1 MSALALAPAPAEAL
15 QLLLATVRADV
26 EVIEGAD
33 DKRTYIHPVLGV
45 KMDSVTTVLSATTG
59 KPWLEGW
66 SAKLAAEFAA
76 RNLPLLNVTAASE
89 AGIAGVI
96 DLIKGQAKRSR
107 LLKADAGKLA
117 HKFVEALIL
126 CQADPHDADTPL
138 PVVSEELAN
147 VDMDGIRFGDFVDGL
162 VDAFMNFVTDFDPE
176 FLASEMK
183 VFNPTLGIA
192 GTLDMIVVLYNV
204 EIGPYGKLVRAPG
217 KMLRLCID
225 VKTGLH
231 MDPGMRE
238 QLASYRRMTEV
249 ATSEGMVPMLV
260 TDAAAVLHLRPD
272 LYKETGYR
280 LLLVSGKDDAEAWD
294 AFRHVLHA
302 YRHRESCRD
311 KPGKVLAPLLA
322 DGSTAPTRI
331 ADLDDEGYGRCVSA
345 LAKAGKK
352 ILEELDGL
360 TEAQLLAIK
369 GIGPA
374 SIGPIARM
382 LADHGLAMATE
393 DTPQGE
399 DEAEDEAEPERP
411 WDPGQDEGPCPGEDE
426 PAAASAPLT
435 LFTPEVAE

>member
-15 QLLLATVRADV
+15 QLLLATARADV
-26 EVIEGAD
+26 EVIEGTD
-33 DKRTYIHPVLGV
+33 DKRTYIHPVTGI

-59 KPWLEGW
+59 KAWLEAW
-66 SAKLAAEFAA
+66 AAKLAAEFAA
-76 RNLPLLNVTAASE
+76 RNLALLNVTAASE
-89 AGIAGVI
+89 AGISGVI
-96 DLIKGQAKRSR
+96 DLVKGQAKRAR

-117 HKFVEALIL
+117 HKYVEALIL
-126 CQADPHDADTPL
+126 WQADPRHGEEVPL
-138 PVVSEELAN
+138 PAASAEMED
-147 VDMDGIRFGDFVDGL
+147 VDMDGIRFGDFVEGL
-162 VDAFMNFVTDFDPE
+162 VDAFMNFVKDFDPE

-217 KMLRLCID
+217 KVLRLCID

-280 LLLVSGKDDAEAWD
+280 LLLVRGEDDAAAWD

-331 ADLDDEGYGRCVSA
+331 ADLDDEGYGRCVGA
-345 LAKAGKK
+345 LVKAGWKT
-352 ILEELDGL
+352 LEQLTAFTRDGL
-360 TEAQLLAIK
+360 LGIH
-369 GIGPA
+369 GIGEK
-374 SIGPIARM
+374 SLDPIARM
-382 LADHGLAMATE
+382 LADHGLSLAGE
-393 DTPQGE
+393 DTPE
-399 DEAEDEAEPERP
+399 DETEADETEAEAEVRP
-411 WDPGQDEGPCPGEDE
+411 WDPGQDEGE
-426 PAAASAPLT
+426 PQAALT
-435 LFTPEVAE
+435 LFTGTGVAE